1 MDKSFD
7 DIYVCPEK
15 ILCVGNLNINKK
27 VPPPQKKIVSQEV
40 AENIGA
46 SLPMYGGGGG
56 GVCLGSRRKVGKGFC
71 WYS

>member
-27 VPPPQKKIVSQEV
+27 VPPPPPKKIVSQEV

-46 SLPMYGGGGG
+46 SLPMYGGGG
-56 GVCLGSRRKVGKGFC
+56 CLPRKQEKG
-71 WYS
+71 W